1 MIRSKEDFKKKYE
14 GYITFVGDSL
24 AESEEVNMLAI
35 TNIGEGK
42 LEQAKE
48 LLNDWNNAIRSE
60 RLNK

>member
-14 GYITFVGDSL
+14 GYITFVGDTL

-35 TNIGEGK
+35 VQIDEGK
-42 LEQAKE
+42 PEMAKQ